1 MKSELDIELLKKM
14 DTVKVLLLEYFT
26 FWIGSLGAINY
37 FHENFWPPL
46 YACMVIS
53 SGIGFILTT
62 ITALTYFTSNT
73 DTRLKILELA
83 QSVLYFKNALFLCA
97 CGFLILLWSKMVIPP
112 SSASAGSEQ
121 ANWSGV
127 AHVRILIGGNIRV
140 DGTSEFLWYRAESFV
155 ILTLFLFTI
164 LFVLLSLTRM
174 NVGKSSL
181 QSQFFQFFST
191 LMQLAFGIQMALE
204 RIFKEICP
212 PLCEKEDLTPIPT
225 DTSSTGSVANISA
238 SMVNLLVDCLI
249 ILALGILFSLPQ
261 FIDSVVFSRTLFV
274 IVTLS
279 VLVFIE
285 LFETWMSQNTNV
297 TTVNIF
303 LAATTMLFAFYD
315 IYLFTFQKNSKKKA
329 PTEQQ
334 KPTNP
339 SDPPMKKALWM
350 KMTTGNQQPFS
361 VQAIKYTKT
370 SKKRE

>member
-1 MKSELDIELLKKM
+1 
-14 DTVKVLLLEYFT
+14 
-26 FWIGSLGAINY
+26 
-37 FHENFWPPL
+37 
-46 YACMVIS
+46 
-53 SGIGFILTT
+53 
-62 ITALTYFTSNT
+62 
-73 DTRLKILELA
+73 
-83 QSVLYFKNALFLCA
+83 
-97 CGFLILLWSKMVIPP
+97 MVIPP

-249 ILALGILFSLPQ
+249 ILALGIY
-261 FIDSVVFSRTLFV
+261 
-274 IVTLS
+274 
-279 VLVFIE
+279 LV
-285 LFETWMSQNTNV
+285 
-297 TTVNIF
+297 
-303 LAATTMLFAFYD
+303 YH
-315 IYLFTFQKNSKKKA
+315 NS
-329 PTEQQ
+329 
-334 KPTNP
+334 
-339 SDPPMKKALWM
+339 
-350 KMTTGNQQPFS
+350 
-361 VQAIKYTKT
+361 
-370 SKKRE
+370 